1 MITKMKKLS
10 FLIHSKEYDQFLE
23 QLRSLGVVHVVQK
36 QAGAIQDDSLQEDL
50 NLLSR
55 FKNALKVLEPLA
67 SQPGQIRDG
76 SFFALETGSPFD
88 EFLKRA
94 KKEPSLICPSK
105 ILERFDILEADKV
118 VQEQTLQLLSRDRAQ
133 LLPWG
138 DFDPKSLERLA
149 DKGYKIRFYTC
160 PIRAFQEDWVS
171 AYGVVEIER
180 DKQKVNFVTVTHPDV
195 VPDIDAEQVNLPA
208 ESLSAVEADIAKT
221 KAAIDALPL
230 KMAQLAHIGLDVL
243 KDGIR
248 DLENKISFSQV
259 RLTGEKLAADSL
271 LLLEGWAPAA
281 DIDGISKALDVKG
294 VFFDVEDPEPG
305 DDIPIKLKNN
315 RFARLFEPL
324 TEMYSLPNYS
334 ELDPTAAFAP
344 FFMLFFGLCMGDGGY
359 GLIIFLACTFAK
371 KKLPAIKDFMA
382 LGQWLG
388 ISTIIVGL
396 LTGMVFG
403 ISLDTVAWPWLAGV
417 KDKFITDNNY
427 NVMGYSPMMVVAVC
441 VGILQILFGMGFKIT
456 RITIQLG
463 LKYALSEIGWLVLLI
478 DMIVLL
484 LLKLT
489 GADISAPAM
498 NTMLGIAIA
507 CGVLILF
514 FNSPGKN
521 PFANLGSG
529 LWGTYNMVS
538 GLLGDVLSYI
548 RLFALGLAGGILG
561 GVFNQLAFQ
570 AGGALPIWIGW
581 LPTCLILLLGHGL
594 NLFLCVIS
602 ALVHPIRLTFV
613 EFFKNAGFEG
623 GGKAYKPFSK
633 K

>member
-1 MITKMKKLS
+1 MITRMKKLT
-10 FLIHSKEYDQFLE
+10 FLIHNGEYEGFLE
-23 QLRSLGVVHVVQK
+23 HLRSLGVVHVVLK
-36 QAGAIQDDSLQEDL
+36 QQGAALQDDV
-50 NLLSR
+50 NLLTR
-55 FKNALKVLEPLA
+55 YKNTLRILEPLCSDYSA
-67 SQPGQIRDG
+67 GDIS
-76 SFFALETGSPFD
+76 AE
-88 EFLKRA
+88 
-94 KKEPSLICPSK
+94 K
-105 ILERFDILEADKV
+105 ILEQFDVLEAEKTA
-118 VQEQTLQLLSRDRAQ
+118 QEQTLQLLERDRAQ

-138 DFDPKSLERLA
+138 DFEPSALERLA
-149 DKGYKIRFYTC
+149 GAGYKIRLYTC
-160 PIRAFQEDWVS
+160 PLRAFQQEWVS
-171 AYGVVEIER
+171 KYGVVEIDS
-180 DKQKVNFVTVTHPDV
+180 DKQKINFATVTHTDV
-195 VPDIDAEQVNLPA
+195 VPDIDAELVNLPA
-208 ESLSAVEADIAKT
+208 MSLSAVDKDIAKT
-221 KAAIDALPL
+221 KAIIEANPV
-230 KMAQLAHIGLDVL
+230 KMAQLAAVGVPVL
-243 KDGIR
+243 KEGIR
-248 DLENKISFSQV
+248 DLENRIDFSNV
-259 RLTGEKLAADSL
+259 RLTGEHLAADSL
-271 LLLEGWAPAA
+271 VLLEGWAPASE
-281 DIDGISKALDVKG
+281 IDEISRQMNMKG
-294 VFFDVEDPEPG
+294 VFFDVEDPQPG

-371 KKLPAIKDFMA
+371 KKLPALKDFMA

-441 VGILQILFGMGFKIT
+441 VGILQILFGMGFKIV

-463 LKYALSEIGWLVLLI
+463 IKYALSEIGWLVLLL
-478 DMIVLL
+478 DMIVML
-484 LLKLT
+484 LLKFS
-489 GADISAPAM
+489 GADLSQVATNIFY
-498 NTMLGIAIA
+498 GIACA

-521 PFANLGSG
+521 PFLNLGSG

-570 AGGALPIWIGW
+570 AGGALPVWVGW
-581 LPTCLILLLGHGL
+581 LPTALILLLGHGL
-594 NLFLCVIS
+594 NLFLCIIS

>member
-1 MITKMKKLS
+1 MITRMKKLT
-10 FLIHSKEYDQFLE
+10 FLIHNGEYEGFLE
-23 QLRSLGVVHVVQK
+23 HLRSLGVVHVIQK
-36 QAGAIQDDSLQEDL
+36 QQGAIQDSALQDDI
-50 NLLSR
+50 NLLARYKS
-55 FKNALKVLEPLA
+55 AMKVLEPLL
-67 SQPGQIRDG
+67 GQQI
-76 SFFALETGSPFD
+76 AAPESPANHFVFD
-88 EFLKRA
+88 TADKV
-94 KKEPSLICPSK
+94 I
-105 ILERFDILEADKV
+105 ERFDILEAEKL
-118 VQEQTLQLLSRDRAQ
+118 VQEQTLQLLERDRAQ

-138 DFDPKSLERLA
+138 DFEPAALERLA
-149 DKGYKIRFYTC
+149 GAGYKIRLYTC
-160 PIRAFQEDWVS
+160 PLRAFQEEWVAKYS
-171 AYGVVEIER
+171 VVEIDS
-180 DKQKVNFVTVTHPDV
+180 DKQKINFATVTHTDV
-195 VPDIDAEQVNLPA
+195 VPDIDAELVNLPA
-208 ESLSAVEADIAKT
+208 MSLSAVEKDIAKT
-221 KAAIDALPL
+221 KAIIEANPGKL
-230 KMAQLAHIGLDVL
+230 AQLAAVGVPVL
-243 KDGIR
+243 NEGIKN
-248 DLENKISFSQV
+248 LENRINFSSV
-259 RLTGEKLAADSL
+259 KLTGERLAADSL
-271 LLLEGWAPAA
+271 VLLEGWAPAA
-281 DIDGISKALDVKG
+281 DVDEISRQMDVKG

-371 KKLPAIKDFMA
+371 KKLPALKDFMA

-441 VGILQILFGMGFKIT
+441 VGILQILFGMGFKIV

-463 LKYALSEIGWLVLLI
+463 LKYALSEIGWLVLLL
-478 DMIVLL
+478 DMIVML
-484 LLKLT
+484 LLKFAGVDMPQFAT
-489 GADISAPAM
+489 
-498 NTMLGIAIA
+498 NTIYGIACA

-521 PFANLGSG
+521 PFLNLGSG

-570 AGGALPIWIGW
+570 AGGALPVWVGW
-581 LPTCLILLLGHGL
+581 LPTALILLLGHGL
-594 NLFLCVIS
+594 NLFLCIIS

>member
-1 MITKMKKLS
+1 MITKMKKLT
-10 FLIHSKEYDQFLE
+10 FLIHSGEYEQFLE
-23 QLRSLGVVHVVQK
+23 QLRSLGVVHVIQK
-36 QAGAIQDDSLQEDL
+36 QQGAVENDELQEDL
-50 NLLSR
+50 NLLAR
-55 FKNALKVLEPLA
+55 CKNALKELETSSKTVPEGTVSEAVKNFAFDTPAKVLERYD
-67 SQPGQIRDG
+67 I
-76 SFFALETGSPFD
+76 
-88 EFLKRA
+88 
-94 KKEPSLICPSK
+94 IC
-105 ILERFDILEADKV
+105 ADKV
-118 VQEQTLQLLSRDRAQ
+118 VQEQTLQALERTRSQ

-138 DFDPKSLERLA
+138 NFEPAALERLA
-149 DKGYKIRFYTC
+149 GAGYKIRLYTC
-160 PIRAFQEDWVS
+160 PLRAFQEEWVS
-171 AYGVVEIER
+171 KYGVVEIER
-180 DKQKVNFVTVTHPDV
+180 DKQKINFATVTHTDV
-195 VPDIDAEQVNLPA
+195 VPDIDAEAVNLPQM
-208 ESLSAVEADIAKT
+208 SLSAVEKEIEKT
-221 KAAIDALPL
+221 KAAIDAMPA
-230 KMAQLAHIGLDVL
+230 KMAQLAQVGVPVL
-243 KDGIR
+243 KEAVKE
-248 DLENKISFSQV
+248 LENNIDFSRV

-271 LLLEGWAPAA
+271 MLLEGWIPAA
-281 DIDGISKALDVKG
+281 DVEQISKALDIKG
-294 VFFDVEDPEPG
+294 VFYDVSDPAPD

-315 RFARLFEPL
+315 RFAKLFEPL
-324 TEMYSLPNYS
+324 TEMYSLPNYY

-359 GLIIFLACTFAK
+359 GLIIFLACTLAK
-371 KKLPAIKDFMA
+371 KKLPALSGFMA

-388 ISTIIVGL
+388 VSTIIVGL

-417 KDKFITDNNY
+417 KELFITDNNY

-441 VGILQILFGMGFKIT
+441 VGILQILFGMGFKIV
-456 RITIQLG
+456 RITVQHNGI
-463 LKYALSEIGWLVLLI
+463 KYALSEIGWLVLLI
-478 DMIVLL
+478 DMIVFM
-484 LLKLT
+484 LLKFS
-489 GADISAPAM
+489 GADLTPVATNIIY
-498 NTMLGIAIA
+498 GIACA

-521 PFANLGSG
+521 PFLNLGSG

-570 AGGALPIWIGW
+570 AGGSLPVWIGW
-581 LPTCLILLLGHGL
+581 LPTALILLLGHGL
-594 NLFLCVIS
+594 NLFLCIIS

>member
-1 MITKMKKLS
+1 MITRMKKLT
-10 FLIHSKEYDQFLE
+10 FLIHNKEYDQFLE
-23 QLRSLGVVHVVQK
+23 HLRSLGVVHVVLK
-36 QAGAIQDDSLQEDL
+36 QQGAAVQDDI
-50 NLLSR
+50 NLLGRYKS
-55 FKNALKVLEPLA
+55 ALKVLEPLQSSA
-67 SQPGQIRDG
+67 NGDSPLLHVPDSETNSDFSMCKRGL
-76 SFFALETGSPFD
+76 SPFALLESFD
-88 EFLKRA
+88 Q
-94 KKEPSLICPSK
+94 
-105 ILERFDILEADKV
+105 LEAEK
-118 VQEQTLQLLSRDRAQ
+118 QALEQTLQVLERDRAQ
-133 LLPWG
+133 LQPWG
-138 DFDPKSLERLA
+138 DFEPSALERLA
-149 DKGYKIRFYTC
+149 GAGYKIRLYTC
-160 PIRAFQEDWVS
+160 PLRAFHDEWVPK
-171 AYGVVEIER
+171 YGVVEIER
-180 DKQKVNFVTVTHPDV
+180 DKQKINFATVTHTDV
-195 VPDIDAEQVNLPA
+195 VPDIDAEQVNLPQM
-208 ESLSAVEADIAKT
+208 SLHAVEQEIAKT
-221 KAAIDALPL
+221 KAAIEANPL
-230 KMAQLAHIGLDVL
+230 KLAQLAVEGVPVL
-243 KDGIR
+243 KEGIK
-248 DLENKISFSQV
+248 DLENRIDFSNV
-259 RLTGEKLAADSL
+259 RLTGEHLAADSL
-271 LLLEGWAPAA
+271 VLLEGWAPAQEVEE
-281 DIDGISKALDVKG
+281 ISRQMDVKG
-294 VFFDVEDPEPG
+294 VFFDVEDPQPG

-359 GLIIFLACTFAK
+359 GLIIFLACTLAK
-371 KKLPAIKDFMA
+371 KKLPALKDFMA

-388 ISTIIVGL
+388 LSTIIVGL

-441 VGILQILFGMGFKIT
+441 VGILQILFGMGFKIV

-463 LKYALSEIGWLVLLI
+463 IKYALSEIGWLVLLL
-478 DMIVLL
+478 DMIVML
-484 LLKLT
+484 LLKFA
-489 GADISAPAM
+489 GADLSSVATDTIY
-498 NTMLGIAIA
+498 GIACA

-521 PFANLGSG
+521 PLLNLGSG

-570 AGGALPIWIGW
+570 AGGALPVWVGW
-581 LPTCLILLLGHGL
+581 LPTALILLLGHGL
-594 NLFLCVIS
+594 NLFLCIIS

>member
-10 FLIHSKEYDQFLE
+10 FLIHSKEYEGFLE
-23 QLRSLGVVHVVQK
+23 HLRSLGVVHVIQK
-36 QAGAIQDDSLQEDL
+36 QQGAIQDSALQDDI
-50 NLLSR
+50 NLLARYKS
-55 FKNALKVLEPLA
+55 AMKVLEPLL
-67 SQPGQIRDG
+67 SQQIE
-76 SFFALETGSPFD
+76 AAPESPTKQFVFD
-88 EFLKRA
+88 TADKV
-94 KKEPSLICPSK
+94 I
-105 ILERFDILEADKV
+105 ERFDILEAEKL
-118 VQEQTLQLLSRDRAQ
+118 VQEQTLQLLERDRAQ

-138 DFDPKSLERLA
+138 DFEPAALERLA
-149 DKGYKIRFYTC
+149 GAGYKIRLYTC
-160 PIRAFQEDWVS
+160 PLRAFQEEWVS
-171 AYGVVEIER
+171 KYGVVEIDS
-180 DKQKVNFVTVTHPDV
+180 DKQKINFATVTHTDV
-195 VPDIDAEQVNLPA
+195 VPDIDAELVNLPA
-208 ESLSAVEADIAKT
+208 MSLSAVEKDIAKT
-221 KAAIDALPL
+221 KAIIEANPGKL
-230 KMAQLAHIGLDVL
+230 AQLAAVGVPVL
-243 KDGIR
+243 NEGIKN
-248 DLENKISFSQV
+248 LENRINFSSV
-259 RLTGEKLAADSL
+259 KLTGERLAADSL
-271 LLLEGWAPAA
+271 VLLEGWAPAA
-281 DIDGISKALDVKG
+281 EVDEISRQMDVKG

-371 KKLPAIKDFMA
+371 KKLPALKDFMA

-441 VGILQILFGMGFKIT
+441 VGILQILFGMGFKIV

-463 LKYALSEIGWLVLLI
+463 LKYALSEIGWLVLLL
-478 DMIVLL
+478 DMIVML
-484 LLKLT
+484 LLKFAGVDLSPLAT
-489 GADISAPAM
+489 DFIY
-498 NTMLGIAIA
+498 GIACA

-521 PFANLGSG
+521 PFLNLGSG

-570 AGGALPIWIGW
+570 AGGALPVWVGW
-581 LPTCLILLLGHGL
+581 LPTALILLLGHGL
-594 NLFLCVIS
+594 NLFLCIIS

>member
-1 MITKMKKLS
+1 MITKMKKLT
-10 FLIHSKEYDQFLE
+10 FLIHSGEYEQFLE
-23 QLRSLGVVHVVQK
+23 HLRSLGVVHVIQK
-36 QAGAIQDDSLQEDL
+36 QAGAVENEELQEDL
-50 NLLSR
+50 NLLGRCKAAIGELESYIDKADDSLISDAVR
-55 FKNALKVLEPLA
+55 NFAFDTPAKVLERYD
-67 SQPGQIRDG
+67 I
-76 SFFALETGSPFD
+76 
-88 EFLKRA
+88 
-94 KKEPSLICPSK
+94 IC
-105 ILERFDILEADKV
+105 ADKV
-118 VQEQTLQLLSRDRAQ
+118 VQEQTLQALERTRSQ

-138 DFDPKSLERLA
+138 NFEPAALERLA
-149 DKGYKIRFYTC
+149 GAGYKIRLYTC
-160 PIRAFQEDWVS
+160 PLRAFQEEWVS
-171 AYGVVEIER
+171 KYGVVEIER
-180 DKQKVNFVTVTHPDV
+180 DKQKINFATVTHTDV
-195 VPDIDAEQVNLPA
+195 VPDIDAEAVNLPQM
-208 ESLSAVEADIAKT
+208 SLSAVEKEIEKT
-221 KAAIDALPL
+221 KAAIDAMPA
-230 KMAQLAHIGLDVL
+230 KMAQLAQV
-243 KDGIR
+243 GIPV
-248 DLENKISFSQV
+248 LENAVKELESKIDFSRV

-271 LLLEGWAPAA
+271 MLLEGWIPAA
-281 DIDGISKALDVKG
+281 DVEQISKALDIKG
-294 VFFDVEDPEPG
+294 VFYDVSDPAPD

-315 RFARLFEPL
+315 RFAKLFEPL
-324 TEMYSLPNYS
+324 TEMYSLPNYY

-359 GLIIFLACTFAK
+359 GLIIFLACTLAK
-371 KKLPAIKDFMA
+371 KKLPALSGFMA

-388 ISTIIVGL
+388 VSTIIVGL

-417 KDKFITDNNY
+417 KELFITDNNY

-441 VGILQILFGMGFKIT
+441 VGILQILFGMGFKIV
-456 RITIQLG
+456 RITVQHNGI
-463 LKYALSEIGWLVLLI
+463 KHALSEIGWLVLLI
-478 DMIVLL
+478 DMIVFL
-484 LLKLT
+484 LLKFS
-489 GADISAPAM
+489 GADLTPVAT
-498 NTMLGIAIA
+498 NTIYGIACG

-521 PFANLGSG
+521 PFVNLGSG

-570 AGGALPIWIGW
+570 AGGSLPVWIGW
-581 LPTCLILLLGHGL
+581 LPTALILLLGHGL
-594 NLFLCVIS
+594 NLFLCIIS

>member
-1 MITKMKKLS
+1 MITRMKKLS
-10 FLIHSKEYDQFLE
+10 FLIHSKEYDEFLE
-23 QLRSLGVVHVVQK
+23 HLRSLGVIHVVPK
-36 QAGAIQDDSLQEDL
+36 QQGEVQDPALQDDI
-50 NLLSR
+50 NLLARYKS
-55 FKNALKVLEPLA
+55 ALKVLEPLLN
-67 SQPGQIRDG
+67 QQID
-76 SFFALETGSPFD
+76 AVPDSPVKDFVFD
-88 EFLKRA
+88 TAQKV
-94 KKEPSLICPSK
+94 I
-105 ILERFDILEADKV
+105 ERFDILEAEKV
-118 VQEQTLQLLSRDRAQ
+118 VQEQTLQLLERDRAQ

-138 DFDPKSLERLA
+138 DFEPDALERLA
-149 DKGYKIRFYTC
+149 GVGYKIRLYTC
-160 PIRAFQEDWVS
+160 PLRAFQEEWVS
-171 AYGVVEIER
+171 KYGVVEIES
-180 DKQKVNFVTVTHPDV
+180 DKQKINFATVTHTDV

-208 ESLSAVEADIAKT
+208 MSLSAVEKEIAKT
-221 KAAIDALPL
+221 KAIIDANPL
-230 KMAQLAHIGLDVL
+230 KMAQLAAVGVPVL
-243 KDGIR
+243 NEGIR
-248 DLENKISFSQV
+248 DLENRIDFSNV
-259 RLTGEKLAADSL
+259 RLTGEHLAADSL
-271 LLLEGWAPAA
+271 VLLEGWAPAA
-281 DIDGISKALDVKG
+281 DVDEISRQMNVKG
-294 VFFDVEDPEPG
+294 VFFDIENPQPG

-371 KKLPAIKDFMA
+371 KKLPALKDFMA

-427 NVMGYSPMMVVAVC
+427 SVMGYSPMMVVAVC
-441 VGILQILFGMGFKIT
+441 VGILQILFGMGFKIV

-478 DMIVLL
+478 NMIVFL
-484 LLKLT
+484 LLKLS
-489 GADISAPAM
+489 GADISPLAT
-498 NTMLGIAIA
+498 NIVYGIAGV

-521 PFANLGSG
+521 PFLNLGSG

-570 AGGALPIWIGW
+570 AGGALPVWVGW
-581 LPTCLILLLGHGL
+581 LPTALILLLGHGL
-594 NLFLCVIS
+594 NLFLCIIS

>member
-1 MITKMKKLS
+1 MITRMKKLS
-10 FLIHSKEYDQFLE
+10 FLIHSKEYEQFLE
-23 QLRSLGVVHVVQK
+23 QLRALGVVHVVLK
-36 QAGAIQDDSLQEDL
+36 QEGEAQDSALQEDI

-55 FKNALKVLEPLA
+55 YKGALKVLEPLLN
-67 SQPGQIRDG
+67 QQIDAAPD
-76 SFFALETGSPFD
+76 SSVKDFVFD
-88 EFLKRA
+88 TAQKV
-94 KKEPSLICPSK
+94 I
-105 ILERFDILEADKV
+105 ERFDILEAEKV
-118 VQEQTLQLLSRDRAQ
+118 VQEQTLQVFERDRAQ

-138 DFDPKSLERLA
+138 DFEPSALERLA
-149 DKGYKIRFYTC
+149 GAGYKIRLYTC
-160 PIRAFQEDWVS
+160 PLRAFREEWVS
-171 AYGVVEIER
+171 KYGVVEIER
-180 DKQKVNFVTVTHPDV
+180 DKQKINFATVTHTDV

-208 ESLSAVEADIAKT
+208 MSISAVEKEIAKT
-221 KAAIDALPL
+221 KAVIEANPL
-230 KMAQLAHIGLDVL
+230 KLGQLAAVGVPVL
-243 KDGIR
+243 KEGIR
-248 DLENKISFSQV
+248 DLENRIDFSSV
-259 RLTGEKLAADSL
+259 RLTGEHMAADSL
-271 LLLEGWAPAA
+271 VLLEGWAPASEV
-281 DIDGISKALDVKG
+281 GEISRQMNVKG
-294 VFFDVEDPEPG
+294 VFFDVEDPQPG

-371 KKLPAIKDFMA
+371 KKLPALKDFMA

-441 VGILQILFGMGFKIT
+441 VGILQILFGMGFKIV

-463 LKYALSEIGWLVLLI
+463 LKYALSEIGWLVLLV
-478 DMIVLL
+478 DMIVML
-484 LLKLT
+484 LLKFAGVDLSPLAT
-489 GADISAPAM
+489 DFIY
-498 NTMLGIAIA
+498 GIACA

-570 AGGALPIWIGW
+570 AGGALPVWVGW
-581 LPTCLILLLGHGL
+581 LPTALILLLGHGL
-594 NLFLCVIS
+594 NLFLCIIS